1 METFLY
7 ELIDLFFCYICDYEF
22 PFWAP
27 RLPKRVRSNSP
38 CQFVGPWSFG
48 LWSVRQS
55 LNISETALRIF
66 LIFCMK
72 LGHHKGTKVTEP
84 DF

>member
-1 METFLY
+1 MIQRRFQFEQIKKGVPIHVSWVLSFS
-7 ELIDLFFCYICDYEF
+7 
-22 PFWAP
+22 FWTP
-27 RLPKRVRSNSP
+27 SLPERVLCNHP
-38 CQFVGPWSFG
+38 CPSVVRPSVG
-48 LWSVRQS
+48 QS

-72 LGHHKGTKVTEP
+72 LVHHKGTKVTEP